1 MLTPSIGRCLMP
13 SIVSGAG
20 MPVASRMVGT
30 MSMMWWNWR
39 RMPPTSLMWPG
50 QDMATPCAVPPKCDG
65 TCFTHLN
72 GVSIAHAQPAAKCGK
87 VRSDPQNGYQRNWSL
102 TGTANAI
109 EGGELVRRAVEHAFG
124 ARAVVTTDVDDQGV
138 VEFAQVFDGLDDPTD
153 LMSA

>member
-1 MLTPSIGRCLMP
+1 MLTPSMGFCLMP
-13 SIVSGAG
+13 LIVSGAG

-30 MSMMWWNWR
+30 MSMTWWNWR

-50 QDMATPCAVPPKCDG
+50 QDMATPWAVPPKCDG

-102 TGTANAI
+102 TGTETPLKVVNS
-109 EGGELVRRAVEHAFG
+109 FG
-124 ARAVVTTDVDDQGV
+124 VP
-138 VEFAQVFDGLDDPTD
+138 LIMP
-153 LMSA
+153 SALAPLSPPM